1 MGAAFLKWL
10 SERLPD
16 WIRRDWFHVMK
27 AKRSV
32 AGVAILCMMFGF
44 VAGRLWA
51 AYSQADSSLW
61 RLSNFTLK
69 QRTIEFS
76 SRLREFAAKQMM
88 ELNAA
93 AATPHDIGPVSMK
106 FRAEYAKEY
115 RPSAIELREALEN
128 RTCGN
133 YKPRD
138 RLTLDFEYDLGES
151 AYEVSE
157 DLEKMANDLC
167 WHRSFFPRIEAFIFP

>member
-1 MGAAFLKWL
+1 MWGIDWL
-10 SERLPD
+10 TKRLPI
-16 WIRRDWFHVMK
+16 WVSEDWFHIMK
-27 AKRSV
+27 AKRSF
-32 AGVAILCMMFGF
+32 AGIAILCVMLGF

-61 RLSNFTLK
+61 RLSNSALK

-76 SRLREFAAKQMM
+76 SKFREFAARQTMG
-88 ELNAA
+88 LS
-93 AATPHDIGPVSMK
+93 AATPHDIGPTSMK

-115 RPSAIELREALEN
+115 RATAIELREALEG
-128 RTCGN
+128 RVCGN

-138 RLTLDFEYDLGES
+138 KLTLDSEYDLGEI
-151 AYEVSE
+151 AYDVSD

-167 WHRSFFPRIEAFIFP
+167 WHRSFVPRMEAFILP